1 MIRVIGE
8 KGCSRCEI
16 TKQILK
22 NKKIDFSYEL
32 LSDLTDEEQDELMNK
47 AELKGLM
54 QMPLIVKDNELVEVK
69 EI

>member
-1 MIRVIGE
+1 MVRVIGD

-22 NKKIDFSYEL
+22 NKGVIYEYIL
-32 LSDLTDEEQDELMNK
+32 MSELPIEEQEKLNSMALESK
-47 AELKGLM
+47 ML
-54 QMPLIVKDNELVEVK
+54 QMPLILKDDKLVEVK

>member
-1 MIRVIGE
+1 MIKVMGE

-22 NKKIDFSYEL
+22 NKGLTFEYVL
-32 LSDLTDEEQDELMNK
+32 LSEQSEDEQIKILSLAQE
-47 AELKGLM
+47 KGM
-54 QMPLIVKDNELVEVK
+54 MHMPLILKDDKLIEIK

>member
-1 MIRVIGE
+1 MVRVIGE

-22 NKKIDFSYEL
+22 NKGITFEYIL
-32 LSDLTDEEQDELMNK
+32 LSEQSEEEQNK
-47 AELKGLM
+47 ILNLAQEKGMM
-54 QMPLIVKDNELVEVK
+54 QMPLILKDDCLVEIK